1 MAHKK
6 FVLVL
11 LLLVFYQCEE
21 NVTEP
26 ENNKPEIDYILA
38 KPLKIETAQT
48 CTLIVIANDP
58 DKDKLTYTWSSDQ
71 GVFPMGV
78 NGDTVLWQAPEIV
91 GEYQCNV
98 KVSDPYST
106 DKSAII
112 LNVGQNPILSISHLS
127 LDFDSTKNELEFVIS
142 NAGTGKLD
150 WILNFN
156 KNWFDVSPSA
166 GSTLS
171 DSSRIRVTVN
181 RNNMQAGQYSGI
193 ISLLTNGGNANINV
207 SMDVAESHNA
217 GSFQLTWLENITN
230 TLLKPS
236 SETKQTQNL
245 SFDLGDIRKTT
256 DFFFILTNTG
266 DHDIKDITLSVD
278 NSSFS
283 VYPETINLLPPT
295 STINLN
301 NMDDYSILKLT
312 AYHGSSQT
320 GSTGQNLMNM
330 GPNSTKLTM
339 NGNTTNQLG
348 ENIAVDLETD
358 INVNALL
365 MNLCFFDQNREL
377 DFLKYE
383 INISSPHF
391 KTRELVRGF
400 YVKDTVTVKNTGN
413 IPLMVQKYGKE
424 ETLILDSEKAAKFFV
439 GNYIFLMFDAGDV
452 VKDMEKYPIL
462 SDGKC
467 YFYFERN
474 R

>member
-230 TLLKPS
+230 TLFKPS

-256 DFFFILTNTG
+256 DFFFILINTG
-266 DHDIKDITLSVD
+266 DHDIKDVTLSVE
-278 NSSFS
+278 NPAFS

-301 NMDDYSILKLT
+301 NMDEYSILKLT
-312 AYHGSSQT
+312 AYHGSSRT

-330 GPNSTKLTM
+330 GQNSTKLTM

-348 ENIAVDLETD
+348 ENIA
-358 INVNALL
+358 I
-365 MNLCFFDQNREL
+365 
-377 DFLKYE
+377 K
-383 INISSPHF
+383 P
-391 KTRELVRGF
+391 
-400 YVKDTVTVKNTGN
+400 
-413 IPLMVQKYGKE
+413 
-424 ETLILDSEKAAKFFV
+424 
-439 GNYIFLMFDAGDV
+439 
-452 VKDMEKYPIL
+452 
-462 SDGKC
+462 
-467 YFYFERN
+467 
-474 R
+474 